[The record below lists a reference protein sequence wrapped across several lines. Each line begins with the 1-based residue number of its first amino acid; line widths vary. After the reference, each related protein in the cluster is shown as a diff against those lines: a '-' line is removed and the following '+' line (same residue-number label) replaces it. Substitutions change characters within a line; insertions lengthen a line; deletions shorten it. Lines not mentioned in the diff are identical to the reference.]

1 MAETTNAVEGL
12 HGIRRKFASK
22 RLNFAL
28 SYECRANIA
37 LLDAHLEKWI
47 EVVLKELN
55 FPISEQVSDFLKVH
69 TVDLSISHHYRR
81 RKSTNKRRVS
91 NSHIRK
97 TKRHQRKPL
106 RIPFLAHIALKS
118 TKPGKCFIAFIH
130 KYLKQWKMV

>member
-1 MAETTNAVEGL
+1 MAETTNVVEGL

-22 RLNFAL
+22 RLNFAV

-69 TVDLSISHHYRR
+69 TVDLSISHHFRRLKKQRSTTELGGELRSIILKDINRR

-97 TKRHQRKPL
+97 TKR
-106 RIPFLAHIALKS
+106 
-118 TKPGKCFIAFIH
+118 
-130 KYLKQWKMV
+130 